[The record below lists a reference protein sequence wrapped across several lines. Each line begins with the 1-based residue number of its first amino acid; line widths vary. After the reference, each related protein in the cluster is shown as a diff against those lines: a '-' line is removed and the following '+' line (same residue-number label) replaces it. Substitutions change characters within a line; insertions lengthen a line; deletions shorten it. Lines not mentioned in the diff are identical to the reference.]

1 MLFRLN
7 QISTKHHQLLL
18 KMPIM
23 TIDCYD
29 DMIENNLSMVQLI
42 KEEKIRKANEVVVY
56 GKSLPTEVWGLIKE
70 FAGYTDKVRNR
81 RVKDA
86 TRDLEDE
93 FIPRYFE
100 ADEKEKKEAFAYGRW
115 KNYKSSR
122 KDRIAPPVKIGDE
135 VFCRGKVCG
144 LVSKVNKA
152 SIDIKVYGWIYYKKE
167 IGKAYERDGRLYN
180 SYRRY
185 KWKKDIIRDT
195 PIRWIGSYSVG
206 EFNQGFKE

>member
-1 MLFRLN
+1 
-7 QISTKHHQLLL
+7 
-18 KMPIM
+18 M

-29 DMIENNLSMVQLI
+29 DTIENNLSMVQMI

-56 GKSLPTEVWGLIKE
+56 GKSLPTEVWGLIKD
-70 FAGYTDKVRNR
+70 FAGYTSKVRDR
-81 RVKDA
+81 RM
-86 TRDLEDE
+86 
-93 FIPRYFE
+93 
-100 ADEKEKKEAFAYGRW
+100 KEATSELKYEFTINSCFQVSEKTKKKVSTWGRMED
-115 KNYKSSR
+115 YKSIR
-122 KDRIAPPVKIGDE
+122 KDREAPPVKIGDE
-135 VFCRGKVCG
+135 VFCYGKVCG

-167 IGKAYERDGRLYN
+167 IGKEYESDGRMYN

-185 KWKKDIIRDT
+185 KWKKDVSRDT